1 MVISVQMSDMSHGPR
16 LVFYIEFEVVMAFL
30 LVLIKGFIDKLKHS
44 TLNAETE
51 NETGNKPYRHNTC
64 S

>member
-1 MVISVQMSDMSHGPR
+1 MSHGPR

-30 LVLIKGFIDKLKHS
+30 LVLIKGFIDKLKHY